1 MQSQNCYEYIKV
13 GLYLRLLRSV
23 NENFKKEDIK
33 RYIENLIE
41 SLESVSFEVTLSSMS
56 ASSITSIVSEVDD
69 DDEEKG
75 EVNIGS
81 ALSRRIKNEFERVEF
96 VVFSE
101 AQTKIVYDLPQRRFN
116 TDYLLNHPEK
126 LLSEGVFEKLDDIAQ
141 HDIRSSCRCLLFGE
155 PTAVAFHILRA
166 TESTLKSFYFHHRK
180 RDRLQRP
187 MWANMVDQ
195 LKAKT
200 RNKPP
205 KHLLSTLDIIR
216 TVYRNPTQHPEATYE
231 LDSAQDLLGVCLDAI
246 NQMGKELT

>member
-23 NENFKKEDIK
+23 DSKFKKSEIK
-33 RYIENLIE
+33 DYIE
-41 SLESVSFEVTLSSMS
+41 SLMSSLEKVSFEVTLSSMS
-56 ASSITSIVSEVDD
+56 ASSITSILSKVSEDSPES
-69 DDEEKG
+69 EED
-75 EVNIGS
+75 IGQV
-81 ALSRRIKNEFERVEF
+81 LSTRVRSEFERVEF

-101 AQTKIVYDLPQRRFN
+101 AQTKIIYDLPQRRFN

-126 LLSEGVFEKLDDIAQ
+126 LLSEGVFVKLDEIAQ

-155 PTAVAFHILRA
+155 PTALAFHILRA
-166 TESTLKSFYFHHRK
+166 TESTLKSYYFHHRK
-180 RDRLQRP
+180 RERLPRP
-187 MWANMVDQ
+187 MWANMVEQ
-195 LKAKT
+195 LKAKV

-205 KHLLSTLDIIR
+205 THLLSTLDIIR
-216 TVYRNPTQHPEATYE
+216 TVYRNPTQHPEAIYE